1 MDRQKMEFSTMT
13 GVMTR
18 AKALVAVALSAVMF
32 AVAAPAMAQE
42 VPPEQ
47 LALARKY
54 VDLTDRAAVYE
65 VTLVEIGL
73 GTMRDIVQ
81 QNPELLEQTDLAI
94 GKVLE
99 EYKDRK
105 GELLDQFAR
114 VYAVRFTVQELQQIV
129 AFYETP
135 VGMKLAQANTEVNSD
150 LQAVLQVF
158 TNNTRSE
165 FFAKVRAELRSKGF
179 EV

>member
-1 MDRQKMEFSTMT
+1 MGISMMT

-18 AKALVAVALSAVMF
+18 ARALVAVVLSAAMLVV
-32 AVAAPAMAQE
+32 AVPAMAQE

-54 VDLTDRAAVYE
+54 VDLTDRAAIYE
-65 VTLVEIGL
+65 ITLVEIGL
-73 GTMRDIVQ
+73 GTMRELTS
-81 QNPELLEQTDLAI
+81 QNPDLAKETDLAV
-94 GKVLE
+94 GKVME

-105 GELLDQFAR
+105 GELMDQFAR
-114 VYAVRFTVQELQQIV
+114 VYAVRFTVEELQEIV
-129 AFYETP
+129 AFYESPT
-135 VGMKLAQANTEVNSD
+135 GQKLAQANTEVNND

-165 FFAKVRAELRSKGF
+165 FFAKVRAELRAQGF

>member
-1 MDRQKMEFSTMT
+1 MAFSTMT
-13 GVMTR
+13 SVMTR
-18 AKALVAVALSAVMF
+18 AKALLAMALGVAML

-54 VDLTDRAAVYE
+54 IDLTDRASVYE
-65 VTLVEIGL
+65 ITLVEIGI
-73 GTMRDIVQ
+73 GTMRQIVT
-81 QNPELLEQTDLAI
+81 QNPEIVDETDEAV
-94 GKVLE
+94 GKILE
-99 EYKDRK
+99 EYRDRK

-114 VYAVRFTVQELQQIV
+114 IYAVRFTVEELQQIV

-135 VGMKLAQANTEVNSD
+135 TGQKLAQANTEVNSD

-158 TNNTRSE
+158 TNNTRPE
-165 FFAKVRAELRSKGF
+165 FFAKVRAELRAKGF
-179 EV
+179 EL

>member
-1 MDRQKMEFSTMT
+1 MGNSTMT
-13 GVMTR
+13 GMMMR
-18 AKALVAVALSAVMF
+18 AKALVAVVLSATVL

-54 VDLTDRAAVYE
+54 IELTDNAGVYE
-65 VTLVEIGL
+65 IALVEIGM
-73 GTMRDIVQ
+73 GTLTELTT
-81 QNPELLEQTDLAI
+81 QNPEIAKEVDLAI

-99 EYKDRK
+99 TYQSRK
-105 GELLDQFAR
+105 GELIDQFAR
-114 VYAVRFTVQELQQIV
+114 VYATRFTVEELQQIV
-129 AFYETP
+129 AFYESPT
-135 VGMKLAQANTEVNSD
+135 GQKLAAANTDANQD

-158 TNNTRSE
+158 ANNTRPE
-165 FFAKVRAELRSKGF
+165 FFAKVRAELRAQGF

>member
-1 MDRQKMEFSTMT
+1 MDRDKMGNSTMT
-13 GVMTR
+13 GMMMR
-18 AKALVAVALSAVMF
+18 AKALVAVVLSAAVL

-54 VDLTDRAAVYE
+54 VELTDNAGVYE
-65 VTLVEIGL
+65 IALVEIGM
-73 GTMRDIVQ
+73 GTLTELTT
-81 QNPELLEQTDLAI
+81 QNPEIAKEVDLAI

-99 EYKDRK
+99 TYQSRK
-105 GELLDQFAR
+105 GELIDQFAR
-114 VYAVRFTVQELQQIV
+114 VYATRFTVEELQQIV
-129 AFYETP
+129 AFYESPT
-135 VGMKLAQANTEVNSD
+135 GQKLAAANTEVNQD

-165 FFAKVRAELRSKGF
+165 FFAKVRAELRAQGF

>member
-1 MDRQKMEFSTMT
+1 MGISTMT
-13 GVMTR
+13 GMMTR
-18 AKALVAVALSAVMF
+18 AKALVAVVLGAAIL

-54 VDLTDRAAVYE
+54 IELTDNAGVYE
-65 VTLVEIGL
+65 ITLVEIGM
-73 GTMRDIVQ
+73 GTLTELTT
-81 QNPELLEQTDLAI
+81 QNPEIAKEVDLAI

-99 EYKDRK
+99 TYQARK
-105 GELLDQFAR
+105 GELIDQFAR
-114 VYAVRFTVQELQQIV
+114 VYATRFTVEELQQIV
-129 AFYETP
+129 AFYESPTG
-135 VGMKLAQANTEVNSD
+135 VKLAAANTEVNQD

-165 FFAKVRAELRSKGF
+165 FFAKVRAELRAQGF

>member
-1 MDRQKMEFSTMT
+1 MMT
-13 GVMTR
+13 GLMTR
-18 AKALVAVALSAVMF
+18 AKALVAVVMSVALF

-54 VDLTDRAAVYE
+54 VDLTDSAGVFE
-65 VTLVEIGL
+65 ITLVEIGL
-73 GTMRDIVQ
+73 GSLSQLTQ
-81 QNPELLEQTDLAI
+81 QNPELADEIDLAI

-99 EYKDRK
+99 TYQGRK

-114 VYAVRFTVQELQQIV
+114 VYATRFTVEELQQIV
-129 AFYETP
+129 TFYESPT
-135 VGMKLAQANTEVNSD
+135 GRKLARANTEVNSD
-150 LQAVLQVF
+150 MQAILQVF
-158 TNNTRSE
+158 TNNTRPE
-165 FFAKVRAELRSKGF
+165 FYAKVRAELRSQGF

>member
-1 MDRQKMEFSTMT
+1 MAFSTTT

-18 AKALVAVALSAVMF
+18 AKALLAVALSAVMF
-32 AVAAPAMAQE
+32 AVSAPAMAQE

-54 VDLTDRAAVYE
+54 VDLTDNAGVYE
-65 VTLVEIGL
+65 ITLVEIGM
-73 GTMRDIVQ
+73 GTLTQ
-81 QNPELLEQTDLAI
+81 LTGQNPELAKEVDLAI

-99 EYKDRK
+99 TYQSRK

-114 VYAVRFTVQELQQIV
+114 IYATRFTVEELQQIV
-129 AFYETP
+129 AFYESPT
-135 VGMKLAQANTEVNSD
+135 GQKLASANTDVNSD
-150 LQAVLQVF
+150 MQNVLQVF

-165 FFAKVRAELRSKGF
+165 FYAKVRAELRAQGF
-179 EV
+179 AV

>member
-1 MDRQKMEFSTMT
+1 MGILTMT
-13 GVMTR
+13 GMMTR
-18 AKALVAVALSAVMF
+18 AKALVAVVLGAAILAM
-32 AVAAPAMAQE
+32 AAPAMAQE

-54 VDLTDRAAVYE
+54 VELTDNAGVYE
-65 VTLVEIGL
+65 ITLVEIGM
-73 GTMRDIVQ
+73 GTLSELTT
-81 QNPELLEQTDLAI
+81 QNPEIAKEVDLAI

-99 EYKDRK
+99 TYQARK
-105 GELLDQFAR
+105 GELIDQFAR
-114 VYAVRFTVQELQQIV
+114 IYATRFSVEELQQIV
-129 AFYETP
+129 AFYESPT
-135 VGMKLAQANTEVNSD
+135 GQKLAAANTDVNQD

-165 FFAKVRAELRSKGF
+165 FFAKVRAELRAQGF

>member
-1 MDRQKMEFSTMT
+1 MAISTMT
-13 GVMTR
+13 GVTTR
-18 AKALVAVALSAVMF
+18 AKALLAVALSVAMF
-32 AVAAPAMAQE
+32 AVSAPAMAQE

-54 VDLTDRAAVYE
+54 VDLTDSAGVYE
-65 VTLVEIGL
+65 ITLVEIGM
-73 GTMRDIVQ
+73 GTLSQ
-81 QNPELLEQTDLAI
+81 LSTQNPELAEEIDLAI

-99 EYKDRK
+99 SYQGRK

-114 VYAVRFTVQELQQIV
+114 IYATRFSIPELQEIV
-129 AFYETP
+129 AFYESPT
-135 VGMKLAQANTEVNSD
+135 GQKLARANTEVNSD

-158 TNNTRSE
+158 NNNTRSE
-165 FFAKVRAELRSKGF
+165 FFAKVRAELRAQGF